1 MPQDARRGQQETFFA
16 RISSRAKMRTMP
28 CLHQPSSERLHA
40 LLESQRGEPLSYTYT
55 GRVDLPPPGAFI
67 VDDHR
72 AWLGEGEAVWRRACV
87 ALDAWVMFPEWA
99 VIHGP
104 GCATQEPGTLVAM
117 VTRIC
122 GLWWINPCRIL
133 RRVDSDRTHGFV
145 YGTLPGH
152 AECGEELFAVERDAH
167 GGVWYVIRAFS
178 RPRHWMAWLGFPLA
192 RWWQLRFVRDSK
204 QRMQEAAA

>member
-1 MPQDARRGQQETFFA
+1 MLA
-16 RISSRAKMRTMP
+16 ML
-28 CLHQPSSERLHA
+28 CLHPPSPERVHA
-40 LLESQRGEPLSYTYT
+40 LLQAWRGEPLSYTHA
-55 GRVDLPPPGAFI
+55 GGVDSPPRGAFI

-72 AWLGEGEAVWRRACV
+72 AWLGEGEAVWQRACA
-87 ALDAWVMFPEWA
+87 ALDAWVMFPDWA

-104 GCATQEPGTLVAM
+104 GRARQEPGALVAM

-133 RRVDSDRTHGFV
+133 RRADSDHRHGFV
-145 YGTLPGH
+145 YGTLVEH
-152 AECGEELFAVERDAH
+152 AECGEELFSVEKDAR

-178 RPRHWMAWLGFPLA
+178 HPRHWMAWAGFPLA

>member
-1 MPQDARRGQQETFFA
+1 ML
-16 RISSRAKMRTMP
+16 
-28 CLHQPSSERLHA
+28 CLQQPSSERIHA
-40 LLESQRGEPLSYTYT
+40 LLQHWKETPLSYAHT
-55 GRVDLPPPGAFI
+55 GGLDAPPEAAFI
-67 VDDHR
+67 VEEHR
-72 AWLGEGEAVWRRACV
+72 VHLGEGDAVWQKACA
-87 ALDAWVMFPEWA
+87 ALDAWVMFPDWA

-104 GCATQEPGTLVAM
+104 GREKQAPGAMVAM

-133 RRVDSDRTHGFV
+133 RRFDSEHMHGFV
-145 YGTLPGH
+145 YGTLPEH
-152 AECGEELFAVERDAH
+152 AECGEELFSVQRQPD

-204 QRMQEAAA
+204 RRMQEAADAANPVASP